1 MRGFWGK
8 NGIIL
13 YLDCQN
19 ACKLYFNI
27 NLLRKKVWAQR
38 MNEHVSFCSF
48 FYSFP
53 KSPSRAFGHTAVNGH
68 RRPCPADARSSRKMV
83 IKQKYLM
90 AMCVL
95 MGGRRRAWVHTAVGW
110 GTDVA

>member
-1 MRGFWGK
+1 
-8 NGIIL
+8 
-13 YLDCQN
+13 
-19 ACKLYFNI
+19 
-27 NLLRKKVWAQR
+27 

-53 KSPSRAFGHTAVNGH
+53 KSLSQAFGHTAVNGQ
-68 RRPCPADARSSRKMV
+68 RWPCPADARSYRKMV

-90 AMCVL
+90 GIYVP
-95 MGGRRRAWVHTAVGW
+95 MGGRRRPWVHTAVGW